1 MKTISEMKFIK
12 KYESEYE
19 HHPLILF
26 AVLLRGLIYCTFTW
40 NPLLKDFWFQIRI
53 LWKLSPA
60 NLLFLSL
67 LRNNSETGK
76 IWSKQVGLREHF
88 GSDKFLTCSSDMAKF
103 FAQIVCSE
111 RRNIHH
117 LLWLRN
123 EMDTRIITHFFFT
136 YLQVLSEQQNTNH
149 INKKSFL

>member
-1 MKTISEMKFIK
+1 VKTISEMKFIK

-19 HHPLILF
+19 HHSLILF
-26 AVLLRGLIYCTFTW
+26 AVLLRGLVYCTFTW

-53 LWKLSPA
+53 LWKSSPA

-67 LRNNSETGK
+67 LRNSLETGK
-76 IWSKQVGLREHF
+76 IWSKQVELREHF
-88 GSDKFLTCSSDMAKF
+88 GSEKFLTCSSDMAKF

-111 RRNIHH
+111 RRDMRH

-123 EMDTRIITHFFFT
+123 EMDTRTNSSIFF
-136 YLQVLSEQQNTNH
+136 H
-149 INKKSFL
+149 IFASLVWATKYKPLK